1 MNMKKLGTVLFGCI
15 MAGAVLVGCGGQ
27 QGNQAGTHDTQIK
40 IGTLTHLN
48 ASEERINEVMKKID
62 EETDVNLAH
71 DYAYYDKLTSMLMGL
86 ESGSVKEV
94 SLYGSVAQYLINRN
108 DKLAIVEH
116 RGMNLEDSFC
126 CAVRTEDKQLKADLD
141 KAIGEMKADGTLDKF
156 VKTYITDLKN
166 GEEPPAVTMPTN
178 NGKKLKIA
186 VTGDLPPLDLV
197 LADGTPAGFN
207 TAVLAE
213 IGKRLNMDVEIVQID
228 SAARAS
234 ALASK
239 KVDVVFWVAVPKGD
253 SKVPADIDKPQN
265 MEMTTP
271 YYQDRIVHVGLKK

>member
-1 MNMKKLGTVLFGCI
+1 MNMKKLGAILFGCI

-94 SLYGSVAQYLINRN
+94 SLYNSVAQYLMGRN
-108 DKLAIVEH
+108 DKLDIVEH

-156 VKTYITDLKN
+156 VKTYITDLKKDTGFLPSTLFEDGIKN
-166 GEEPPAVTMPTN
+166 TLEYVR
-178 NGKKLKIA
+178 GK
-186 VTGDLPPLDLV
+186 
-197 LADGTPAGFN
+197 
-207 TAVLAE
+207 
-213 IGKRLNMDVEIVQID
+213 
-228 SAARAS
+228 S
-234 ALASK
+234 
-239 KVDVVFWVAVPKGD
+239 
-253 SKVPADIDKPQN
+253 
-265 MEMTTP
+265 
-271 YYQDRIVHVGLKK
+271 

>member
-1 MNMKKLGTVLFGCI
+1 MNMKKLGAILFGCI
-15 MAGAVLVGCGGQ
+15 MASAVLVGCAGQ
-27 QGNQAGTHDTQIK
+27 QGNQAGTHDTHIK

-48 ASEERINEVMKKID
+48 ASEERINEVLKKID
-62 EETDVNLAH
+62 EETDVKLAH
-71 DYAYYDKLTSMLMGL
+71 DYAYYHKLTSMLMGL
-86 ESGSVKEV
+86 ESGSVNEV

-156 VKTYITDLKN
+156 VKTYITDLKK
-166 GEEPPAVTMPTN
+166 GEEPPAVTMPTT

-207 TAVLAE
+207 TAVLSE
-213 IGKRLNMDVEIVQID
+213 IGKRLNMDVELVQID

-265 MEMTTP
+265 LEMTTP